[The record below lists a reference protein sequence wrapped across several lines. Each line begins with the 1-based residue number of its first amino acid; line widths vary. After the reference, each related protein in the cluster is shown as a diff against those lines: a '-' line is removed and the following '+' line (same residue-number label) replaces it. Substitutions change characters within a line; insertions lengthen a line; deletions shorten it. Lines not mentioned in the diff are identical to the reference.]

1 MKLSFSSLSYL
12 NMHKMLIGQ
21 TSLTWNSQTAKPAD
35 VYLKS
40 SPHSLQLDWT
50 PVICS
55 YTIHSIYC
63 TYTVSSF
70 TPDTSFTS
78 FCFFFFKTCK
88 NFEIG
93 TYWKHL
99 CSLALNKYSAGFT
112 AATCSLKYSLLF
124 AGGERRLLLPGANV
138 IWLHWHQF
146 VTIWCWWFEISKSST
161 SQWCFCKCGC
171 KICQSRTWW
180 RNKVQFL
187 H

>member
-12 NMHKMLIGQ
+12 NMHKML
-21 TSLTWNSQTAKPAD
+21 TDFT
-35 VYLKS
+35 YLKLS
-40 SPHSLQLDWT
+40 NCKTCRRVLEILSTQPPIRLDPT
-50 PVICS
+50 VICS

-146 VTIWCWWFEISKSST
+146 VTIWCWWFEMSKSST

-187 H
+187 L